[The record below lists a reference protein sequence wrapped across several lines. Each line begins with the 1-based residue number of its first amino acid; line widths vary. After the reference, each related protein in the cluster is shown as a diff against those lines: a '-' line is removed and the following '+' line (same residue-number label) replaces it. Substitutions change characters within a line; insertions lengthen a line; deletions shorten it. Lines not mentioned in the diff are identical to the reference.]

1 MTSGHLRPVED
12 PPSPPRD
19 PRPRGGNGNGGSDYG
34 ERLARIEAKMEHMAT
49 REDIASVRTLIAEVK
64 TLIAEKE
71 TKTLRWLIGI
81 IALAAISLLTVL
93 IRTFLSTPS

>member
-19 PRPRGGNGNGGSDYG
+19 PGPRGGNGNGGSIHG

-49 REDIASVRTLIAEVK
+49 REDIASVK

-71 TKTLRWLIGI
+71 TTTLRWLIGI
-81 IALAAISLLTVL
+81 IALAAISLLTIL
-93 IRTFLSTPS
+93 IRMFLSTPS

>member
-19 PRPRGGNGNGGSDYG
+19 PRPRGGNGNGGSHYG

-49 REDIASVRTLIAEVK
+49 REDIASVK

-71 TKTLRWLIGI
+71 TTTLRWLIGI
-81 IALAAISLLTVL
+81 IAVAAISLLTVL

>member
-1 MTSGHLRPVED
+1 MTSGHLKAVDD

-19 PRPRGGNGNGGSDYG
+19 PGPRGGNGNGGSIHG

-49 REDIASVRTLIAEVK
+49 CEDIASVK

-71 TKTLRWLIGI
+71 TTTLRWLIGI

-93 IRTFLSTPS
+93 IRMFLSTPS

>member
-1 MTSGHLRPVED
+1 MTARHLEVVED
-12 PPSPPRD
+12 PPSRPRD
-19 PRPRGGNGNGGSDYG
+19 PGPRGGNGNGGSNYG

-49 REDIASVRTLIAEVK
+49 REDIASVK

-71 TKTLRWLIGI
+71 TTTLRWLIGI

-93 IRTFLSTPS
+93 IWTFLSTPP